1 MTVLLRVCELPH
13 GGAAWSEATVA
24 ECVVA
29 AIERGNMQKLIK
41 SVGVSSAAVAF
52 AAGSALVAPAAGAQS
67 SLPGGSLGGEQ
78 CGEQVVTPEN
88 LATSGWAAPDD
99 ETAAEIAAV
108 DGASEEVGAA
118 ALTFPEDSDEAP
130 GTSLYKTGNEMML
143 SELVGDDGNT
153 VPLSYDYT
161 SSGQAP
167 ALQLRLN
174 GASLADSEEDSAG
187 YDDGF
192 ATIVWSP
199 ADGTAGEWG
208 AAEPEDS
215 DQFWVTRALDAG
227 DEGDIDRGERMTL
240 EEVVDLNP
248 NATITA
254 YGVQQTRDNDA
265 TNVAIDNFTL
275 GCETTNFELE
285 SDEGFLGSLTD
296 VFGNM
301 TGSLSS

>member
-1 MTVLLRVCELPH
+1 
-13 GGAAWSEATVA
+13 
-24 ECVVA
+24 
-29 AIERGNMQKLIK
+29 MQKLIK
-41 SVGVSSAAVAF
+41 SVGVTSAAVAF